1 VPSNSEAWSDPERVD
16 EYLSR
21 EIPHRP
27 LAEAMLLAAL
37 PPRVAR
43 VLDLGTGDGRLIALV
58 RTAHPQAEA
67 VGLDSSQPMLDRA
80 SERLPAESATELRLH
95 DLRDPL
101 PAIGNFDA
109 IVSGLA
115 IHHLEDERKRD
126 LFAEAHALLAPGGVF
141 ANLDLVEAAT
151 PELHERFRR
160 EIGRPEDDPADRLAG
175 LCDQLD
181 WLRAAGFADAEC
193 HFKWLQ
199 LTLIVGTAC

>member
-1 VPSNSEAWSDPERVD
+1 VPSSPAGWSDPERVS

-37 PPRVAR
+37 PSRVAR
-43 VLDLGTGDGRLIALV
+43 VLDLGTGDGRLIDLV
-58 RTAHPQAEA
+58 RSAHPQVEA

-80 SERLPAESATELRLH
+80 SERLPAGAATELRLH
-95 DLRDPL
+95 DLHDPL
-101 PAIGNFDA
+101 PEVGSFDA

-126 LFAEAHALLAPGGVF
+126 LFAEVNALLRPGGTF
-141 ANLDLVEAAT
+141 ANLDLVSAAT
-151 PELHERFRR
+151 RELHERFRR
-160 EIGRPEDDPADRLAG
+160 EIGRPDDDPADRLAP

-199 LTLIVGTAC
+199 LTLVVGTA